1 MVKRNSFQSQ
11 TAEKSLSHSTKRVKS
26 PNAHPSEL
34 VQIIVYQLAV
44 GFDESSELVQVSRL
58 NLLELLGSSTHLLL
72 EVVPRYNVF
81 VGEYLKKISRN
92 SCLALTL
99 QRLSFKHTC
108 IRSGPL
114 TQCFSVSLFV
124 KYHWF
129 ARWANPSPLVG
140 EIFFSSLTPSNS
152 FVSVLD
158 P

>member
-1 MVKRNSFQSQ
+1 MSSNQIQ
-11 TAEKSLSHSTKRVKS
+11 TIVRPGRSVAGKKKFVSKPNCGNLSHKERKIAKCS
-26 PNAHPSEL
+26 HPSEL

-58 NLLELLGSSTHLLL
+58 NLLELLRSSTHLLL

-81 VGEYLKKISRN
+81 VGEYLKIKISRN
-92 SCLALTL
+92 SCLALIL

-124 KYHWF
+124 KYH
-129 ARWANPSPLVG
+129 
-140 EIFFSSLTPSNS
+140 
-152 FVSVLD
+152 
-158 P
+158 